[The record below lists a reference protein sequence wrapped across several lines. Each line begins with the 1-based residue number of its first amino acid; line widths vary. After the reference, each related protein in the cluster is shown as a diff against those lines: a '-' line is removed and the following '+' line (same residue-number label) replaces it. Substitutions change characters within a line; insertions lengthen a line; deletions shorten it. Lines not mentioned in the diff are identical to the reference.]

1 MSRRSVVWLALGA
14 AAVGAGIV
22 YLLDPVLGAVR
33 RGATLAFLGL
43 TPEHQGREHKGSQPA
58 PETVAEAQA
67 PATAP
72 AATPDAATPEAPR
85 LREDTSLSAPIL
97 GYDEAM
103 RHATQPILT
112 HTPAQKSSAAAPVD
126 ESGVRS
132 PELRLLRE
140 RGLSG
145 SILVALAAGMAVSA
159 LALGSW
165 AFISKSGSTKTSPQ
179 AAGTAVERAIA
190 LLATPS
196 AQQIALAN
204 SKGKMILVVA
214 PDGNAVLV
222 LNDFRRAPAGK
233 TYEAWVIRPTPGAAP
248 VPAATFSGSELVV
261 PLTEA
266 VLPGATVAVTVEN
279 AGGVDAPTQKPS
291 LVAQRA

>member
-33 RGATLAFLGL
+33 RGAALAFLGRN
-43 TPEHQGREHKGSQPA
+43 PEHPEGPSA
-58 PETVAEAQA
+58 PETAAEAQA

-103 RHATQPILT
+103 RHATQQPMIT
-112 HTPAQKSSAAAPVD
+112 HTPAQKSSAASPVD
-126 ESGVRS
+126 ESGVLP

-165 AFISKSGSTKTSPQ
+165 AFISKSGSTNTSPQ